1 MEIPLDSLDFEGTY
15 LCSCTHPSVDDH
27 TDLLE
32 VVVHFLTLGDDL
44 VPEDEVEHRAS
55 NDLDRLVPVDAW

>member
-1 MEIPLDSLDFEGTY
+1 MEIPLDSRDFDCTY
-15 LCSCTHPSVDDH
+15 LCSCTHPSVEDH

-44 VPEDEVEHRAS
+44 VPEDEVEHCDS
-55 NDLDRLVPVDAW
+55 NDLDRLVPVAAW